1 MVLLAWRE
9 AYCSETDTK
18 SYNVYRVG
26 RFIRMFG
33 RVANPSRC
41 WSGNF
46 ILHVWIQANR
56 HEPRLDMRQM
66 EVELAWAKTQT
77 KSYCSWKNRRRK
89 VNSSY
94 EANERR
100 RVRQRAPI
108 FNDSLVS
115 FLFAQFLL
123 VNTFFPVLCRFTFI
137 IWFSYNINFRF
148 SIKWYSRAQKVI

>member
-18 SYNVYRVG
+18 SYHVYCVG

-56 HEPRLDMRQM
+56 HEPRLDMR
-66 EVELAWAKTQT
+66 LTRT
-77 KSYCSWKNRRRK
+77 SYKK
-89 VNSSY
+89 
-94 EANERR
+94 NERR

-115 FLFAQFLL
+115 FLFVQFLL
-123 VNTFFPVLCRFTFI
+123 VNTFFPVLSRFTFI